1 MKKTLA
7 TLATVAIAVGAFAQG
22 KVTFGNDAAHLIVF
36 GDSPGLLASASGQNF
51 ASMAGQAI
59 PQLGTTANTLNLFS
73 ASLWASNPG
82 GQLIQVAAQSPVGIA
97 GNPDGRL
104 ANQTVT
110 LPAPMA
116 AGSQQ
121 FQIRVWETSGQNY
134 DAALAGGYMV
144 GLTPVFT
151 ATSGSFAYSFLTTSA
166 NWSGPI
172 VVQAV
177 PEPSTFVLAGLGLAS
192 LLLFRRRK

>member
-1 MKKTLA
+1 
-7 TLATVAIAVGAFAQG
+7 
-22 KVTFGNDAAHLIVF
+22 VTFGNDATHLIVF

-82 GQLIQVAAQSPVGIA
+82 GQLIQVATQSPVGVV

-104 ANQTVT
+104 ANQTVI

-121 FQIRVWETSGQNY
+121 FQIRVWETSGGNY
-134 DAALAGGYMV
+134 DAALTGGYMV

-151 ATSGSFAYSFLTTSA
+151 ATSGSFAYNFLTTSA